1 MSSSTRIRSIRR
13 VVQFAQTEAD
23 QLLLQAIEEALE
35 NQFYGNFSAL
45 CKQAIRHFLLP
56 DRTDLVISPLVMQ
69 EQIIELQ
76 QRVATL
82 ERMGDRLTS
91 LEDNSALSTDLSSTE
106 IPESSLEVD
115 PLLSRL
121 AELLEDF

>member
-1 MSSSTRIRSIRR
+1 M
-13 VVQFAQTEAD
+13 QFAQTEAD

-35 NQFYGNFSAL
+35 NQFYGNFSDL